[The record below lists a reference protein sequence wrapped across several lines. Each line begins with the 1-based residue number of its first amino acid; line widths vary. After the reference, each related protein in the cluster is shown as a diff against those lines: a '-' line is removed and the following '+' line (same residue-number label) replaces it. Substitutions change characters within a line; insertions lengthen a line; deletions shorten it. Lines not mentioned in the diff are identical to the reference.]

1 MFKTIYR
8 IIKLKLRDRDF
19 NVIGS
24 VLLNLKVVS
33 FYEMISVFP
42 ILIFGKIEMDIKG
55 KIQIAKPLNFGM
67 IQLGRRAIM
76 EQGRRNSVGQLQ
88 ISKGSVLRI
97 MRNAGNVV
105 VCPGFSIFV
114 KRNAC
119 IELTPPHLY
128 RI

>member
-1 MFKTIYR
+1 M
-8 IIKLKLRDRDF
+8 DRDF

-24 VLLNLKVVS
+24 VLLNLKAVS

-97 MRNAGNVV
+97 MRNA
-105 VCPGFSIFV
+105 
-114 KRNAC
+114 
-119 IELTPPHLY
+119 
-128 RI
+128 

>member
-1 MFKTIYR
+1 M
-8 IIKLKLRDRDF
+8 KLRDRDF

-76 EQGRRNSVGQLQ
+76 EQGQRNSVVSCRFL
-88 ISKGSVLRI
+88 KVL
-97 MRNAGNVV
+97 
-105 VCPGFSIFV
+105 F
-114 KRNAC
+114 
-119 IELTPPHLY
+119 
-128 RI
+128 